1 MNIKLLFPLGFAFM
15 FSVLNAQTPVKTSL
29 KPFNLNPQEST
40 VKKRS
45 LESDLPQFVVDLR
58 WDDDNDDWD
67 YKNADTT
74 LNKYSNNGWLIEQE
88 ERRTW
93 GQNKSVFTY
102 DGAGRELTR
111 FSFDKNTN
119 GGWDTSSLNTAIYD
133 ANGLTIKMTDKY
145 NWSGSY
151 WSDSSIQRFTN
162 SVDSKGRITE
172 QIQERWNMSN
182 GYDYET
188 KTIYSYGADD
198 KIDRL
203 ELQAWND
210 TFDTFFPMVIYDS
223 IVWYQYVEND
233 AFLDKSKPLYVSGIQ
248 LNPEGKIET
257 TIVWTYDKLDNVL
270 SQMFTTTNADGESE
284 LERDL
289 YEYKYDAEGRCV
301 ESLEFDYDDIEKDYF
316 PDRKTI
322 YAKFYTAPNLAI
334 DALIPNEKVYPNP
347 AVNRVYFTEKVIKLD
362 ILNMQGQRQLSAD
375 FLQAKTPLDVSSLTA
390 GTYIIRYINQQGMM
404 RSSQLLIQ

>member
-1 MNIKLLFPLGFAFM
+1 MKIKSLLTIGFACM
-15 FSVLNAQTPVKTSL
+15 YSVLNAQTPVKTAL
-29 KPFNLNPQEST
+29 KPFNLKTQEST

-45 LESDLPQFVVDLR
+45 LETDLPEFVVDLR
-58 WDDDNDDWD
+58 WDGDNDDWD
-67 YKNADTT
+67 YKDADTT

-93 GQNKSVFTY
+93 GQNKSLFTY

-133 ANGLTIKMTDKY
+133 SNGLIVKMTDKY

-151 WSDSSIQRFTN
+151 WSDSSIQRYTN
-162 SVDSKGRITE
+162 SVDSKGRIIE

-210 TFDTFFPMVIYDS
+210 SLNAFDPMVIYDS
-223 IVWYQYVEND
+223 IVWYKYVEND

-257 TIVWTYDKLDNVL
+257 TIVWTYDKQDNVL
-270 SQMFTTTNADGESE
+270 SQLFTTTNADGESE

-289 YEYKYDAEGRCV
+289 YEYKYDADGRCV

-322 YAKFYTAPNLAI
+322 YAKFYTAPNLATE
-334 DALIPNEKVYPNP
+334 ALIPNETVYPNP
-347 AVNRVYFTEKVIKLD
+347 AVDYIFLKEKVTDLEL
-362 ILNMQGQRQLSAD
+362 LNMQGQHQLSIKFLEAD
-375 FLQAKTPLDVSSLTA
+375 VPFDISSLTA
-390 GTYIIRYINQQGMM
+390 GTYILSYRNQEGLL
-404 RSSQLLIQ
+404 RTSQLLIQ